1 MRVVALPK
9 PFYRAAAHHAVDPSP
24 VADERLRAL
33 RLWWKLRSNG
43 CSAVE
48 AAAMLE
54 FPRSTL
60 YRLDRRY
67 RDDGVCG
74 LEPRSRRPHRHRQ
87 STWSTKL
94 VEAVRLQ
101 RERPPCY
108 GKDKLAPIL
117 RREGWEVSSSTVGRI
132 LGYLKRRGL
141 LREPLRPGVARRKRR
156 VTRPYAIRKPK
167 DYQLRLPATSSRWI
181 PWTSALCPA

>member
-141 LREPLRPGVARRKRR
+141 LREPLPPGVARRKRR